1 MTTLS
6 ELMGM
11 ISGGATLGPRVST
24 PFFTSGTWTA
34 PKDGVLEIRAMGAG
48 GGGCRATS
56 GSGTGGYSGAWGA
69 KLVRVKKSDVVTVTI
84 GAGGTGG
91 PAANTNGL
99 DGGACTIA
107 VGGVTYTAPG
117 GLGGRYAASGGPVLP
132 AAPVLP
138 TYWDIGANSVKPGAA
153 VGCRT
158 GGAGVNILAQAGDAT
173 TSASVDM
180 SGGGGT
186 GAASSS
192 GDGGGA
198 SPFGR
203 SASGAPPNNPG
214 VIERADNGE
223 WVISFFG
230 GSGGYSGNG
239 GNGGN
244 GGGGSGGYG
253 NGGYGSGGGNGG
265 GGGGSSGHG
274 GNGGGGG
281 GGVSYGGGN
290 GGIGG
295 GGGSGGGSGG
305 SSGGSGGNGYA
316 CLHFYP
322 DTGV

>member
-24 PFFTSGTWTA
+24 PFFTSGTWAA
-34 PKDGVLEIRAMGAG
+34 PQDGVLEIRAMGAG
-48 GGGCRATS
+48 GGGCRVTS

-117 GLGGRYAASGGPVLP
+117 GLGGRYAATGVPVLP

-173 TSASVDM
+173 TSASVNM

-186 GAASSS
+186 GAASS
-192 GDGGGA
+192 GMEGGGA

-203 SASGAPPNNPG
+203 SASGALPTNPG

-230 GSGGYSGNG
+230 GGG
-239 GNGGN
+239 
-244 GGGGSGGYG
+244 
-253 NGGYGSGGGNGG
+253 GGGNG
-265 GGGGSSGHG
+265 
-274 GNGGGGG
+274 
-281 GGVSYGGGN
+281 SYGGGN
-290 GGIGG
+290 GGFGG
-295 GGGSGGGSGG
+295 GGGSGNGGGG
-305 SSGGSGGNGYA
+305 GGNGYA

>member
-1 MTTLS
+1 MSSLDAAIYNEARKARIAAGAGSRSPLKLS
-6 ELMGM
+6 
-11 ISGGATLGPRVST
+11 I
-24 PFFTSGTWTA
+24 PFLQSGTWTA
-34 PKDGVLEIRAMGAG
+34 PQDGVLEIRGMGAG
-48 GGGCRATS
+48 GGGCWVTS

-84 GAGGTGG
+84 GAGGTGS
-91 PAANTNGL
+91 PSANTNGL
-99 DGGACTIA
+99 NGGACTIA

-138 TYWDIGANSVKPGAA
+138 TDWDIGANSVKPGAA

-173 TSASVDM
+173 TSASVNM

-192 GDGGGA
+192 VDGGGA

-203 SASGAPPNNPG
+203 SASGALPTNPG

-230 GSGGYSGNG
+230 GSGSYD
-239 GNGGN
+239 
-244 GGGGSGGYG
+244 GSY
-253 NGGYGSGGGNGG
+253 GGNGG
-265 GGGGSSGHG
+265 GGGDGGYG
-274 GNGGGGG
+274 GNGGDGGG
-281 GGVSYGGGN
+281 SGSYGGG

-295 GGGSGGGSGG
+295 GGGGGGYEGG
-305 SSGGSGGNGYA
+305 GGGNGYA

>member
-1 MTTLS
+1 MSSLDAAIYNEARLARIAAGAGSRSPLKLS
-6 ELMGM
+6 
-11 ISGGATLGPRVST
+11 V
-24 PFFTSGTWTA
+24 PFFQSDTWTA
-34 PKDGVLEIRAMGAG
+34 PQDGVLEMRAMGAG
-48 GGGCRATS
+48 GGGSQVAS

-91 PAANTNGL
+91 PAANTNGSN
-99 DGGACTIA
+99 GGACTIV

-117 GLGGRYAASGGPVLP
+117 GLGGRYAASGVPSLP

-138 TYWDIGANSVKPGAA
+138 TGWDIGAKSVKPGAA

-158 GGAGVNILAQAGDAT
+158 GGAGVNILARAGDAT
-173 TSASVDM
+173 TSASVDT

-186 GAASSS
+186 GAASS
-192 GDGGGA
+192 GVEGGGA
-198 SPFGR
+198 SPFGC
-203 SASGAPPNNPG
+203 SASGALPANPG

-230 GSGGYSGNG
+230 G
-239 GNGGN
+239 
-244 GGGGSGGYG
+244 GGGSNYG
-253 NGGYGSGGGNGG
+253 T
-265 GGGGSSGHG
+265 G

-281 GGVSYGGGN
+281 GGGGTGGN
-290 GGIGG
+290 GGSGGNGG
-295 GGGSGGGSGG
+295 GGGGGGGYGGGDGGFGGGGGCSGSGG
-305 SSGGSGGNGYA
+305 GGSGGNGYA

>member
-1 MTTLS
+1 MSLDAAIYNEARLARIAAGAGSRSPLKLS
-6 ELMGM
+6 
-11 ISGGATLGPRVST
+11 I
-24 PFFTSGTWTA
+24 PFLQSGTWTA
-34 PKDGVLEIRAMGAG
+34 PQDGVLEIRGMGAG
-48 GGGCRATS
+48 GGGCWVTS

-84 GAGGTGG
+84 GAGGTGS
-91 PAANTNGL
+91 PSANTNGL
-99 DGGACTIA
+99 NGGACTIA

-117 GLGGRYAASGGPVLP
+117 GLGGRYAASSVPVLP

-138 TYWDIGANSVKPGAA
+138 TDWDIGANSVKPGAA

-192 GDGGGA
+192 VDGGGA

-230 GSGGYSGNG
+230 GSGGIG
-239 GNGGN
+239 GSGGN
-244 GGGGSGGYG
+244 GGGGSGG
-253 NGGYGSGGGNGG
+253 NSGSY
-265 GGGGSSGHG
+265 G

-281 GGVSYGGGN
+281 GGSYSGGN

-295 GGGSGGGSGG
+295 GGGSGGNGGSGG
-305 SSGGSGGNGYA
+305 GGGNGYA

>member
-1 MTTLS
+1 MASLDAAIYNEARKARIAAEAGSRSPLKLS
-6 ELMGM
+6 
-11 ISGGATLGPRVST
+11 V
-24 PFFTSGTWTA
+24 PFFQSGTWTA
-34 PKDGVLEIRAMGAG
+34 PQDGVLEIRGMGAG
-48 GGGCRATS
+48 GGGCWVTS

-84 GAGGTGG
+84 GAGGTGS
-91 PAANTNGL
+91 PSANTNGL
-99 DGGACTIA
+99 NGGACTIA

-117 GLGGRYAASGGPVLP
+117 GLGGRYAASSSPVLP

-173 TSASVDM
+173 TSASVDL

-192 GDGGGA
+192 VNGGGA

-203 SASGAPPNNPG
+203 SASGAWPTSPG

-230 GSGGYSGNG
+230 GSGGIG
-239 GNGGN
+239 GSGGN
-244 GGGGSGGYG
+244 GGGGSGSY
-253 NGGYGSGGGNGG
+253 NGG
-265 GGGGSSGHG
+265 G
-274 GNGGGGG
+274 
-281 GGVSYGGGN
+281 

-295 GGGSGGGSGG
+295 GGGCGGNSGSGG
-305 SSGGSGGNGYA
+305 GGNGYA

>member
-1 MTTLS
+1 MTLEAAIYNEARLARIAAEAGSRSPLKLS
-6 ELMGM
+6 
-11 ISGGATLGPRVST
+11 V
-24 PFFTSGTWTA
+24 PFLQSGTWTA
-34 PKDGVLEIRAMGAG
+34 PQDGVLEMRAMGAG
-48 GGGCRATS
+48 GGGCLAAS
-56 GSGTGGYSGAWGA
+56 GSGTGGYSGAWGV

-84 GAGGTGG
+84 GAGGTGS

-99 DGGACTIA
+99 DGGACTIV

-117 GLGGRYAASGGPVLP
+117 GLGGRYAASGVPVLP

-138 TYWDIGANSVKPGAA
+138 TGWDIGANSVKPGAA

-192 GDGGGA
+192 VAGGGA

-203 SASGAPPNNPG
+203 SASGALPTNPG

-230 GSGGYSGNG
+230 GSGGTVNNYGNGTGGNGGGGGSGGNSSYGG

-244 GGGGSGGYG
+244 GGGG
-253 NGGYGSGGGNGG
+253 GGNG
-265 GGGGSSGHG
+265 
-274 GNGGGGG
+274 
-281 GGVSYGGGN
+281 SYGGGN

-295 GGGSGGGSGG
+295 GGGSGNGGGN
-305 SSGGSGGNGYA
+305 GGNGYA

>member
-1 MTTLS
+1 MSNFNVLFS
-6 ELMGM
+6 A
-11 ISGGATLGPRVST
+11 GGGEILGPKLSV

-34 PKDGVLEIRAMGAG
+34 PQDGVLEIRGMGAG
-48 GGGCRATS
+48 GGGCWVSS

-84 GAGGTGG
+84 GAGGTGS
-91 PAANTNGL
+91 PSANTNGL
-99 DGGACTIA
+99 NGGACTIA

-117 GLGGRYAASGGPVLP
+117 GLGGRYAASGVPVLP

-138 TYWDIGANSVKPGAA
+138 TNWDIGANSVKPGAA

-173 TSASVDM
+173 TSASENM

-186 GAASSS
+186 GAASS
-192 GDGGGA
+192 DLNGGGA

-203 SASGAPPNNPG
+203 SASGALPTSPG

-230 GSGGYSGNG
+230 GG
-239 GNGGN
+239 
-244 GGGGSGGYG
+244 GGYG
-253 NGGYGSGGGNGG
+253 GYGGGNGG
-265 GGGGSSGHG
+265 GGGGG
-274 GNGGGGG
+274 GNYSGG
-281 GGVSYGGGN
+281 S

-295 GGGSGGGSGG
+295 GGGSGGNGG
-305 SSGGSGGNGYA
+305 NGGGGGNGYA

-322 DTGV
+322 GTGV